1 MILLKKWNYR
11 EKCLVDSLL
20 HRLEQHNRNLEDK
33 VEERT
38 HQYKTE
44 KDRADN
50 LLYQMLPKVVAD
62 NLKRGNVS
70 LKKMWK
76 IYKIFDYFNDDEIQ
90 L

>member
-1 MILLKKWNYR
+1 M
-11 EKCLVDSLL
+11 DSLL

-70 LKKMWK
+70 LKKM
-76 IYKIFDYFNDDEIQ
+76 
-90 L
+90 